1 MIRTALAD
9 DQPLM
14 RGGVAMALE
23 SQPDIEVVWQAD
35 DGAQAIEANSR
46 NPVDVIVMDVRMPV
60 MDGIAAT
67 QRICESADSA
77 TRVLVLTTFDLDEH
91 AFDALQAGASGF
103 LLKDAPAEELI
114 AAVRHV
120 AAGDAVLA
128 PTTTARLIQ
137 HFARPPDRRAPV
149 DELDELSER
158 EREITR
164 LIARGLTNP
173 EIAAD
178 LFLSEATVKTHVRS
192 ILRKLRAR
200 DRVQIVITAYEAGLV

>member
-1 MIRTALAD
+1 MIRTALVD

-35 DGAQAIEANSR
+35 DGARAIEANSR

-67 QRICESADSA
+67 QQICESANSA
-77 TRVLVLTTFDLDEH
+77 TRVLVLTTFDLDAH
-91 AFDALQAGASGF
+91 AYDALQAGASGF

-137 HFARPPDRRAPV
+137 HFARPPDRRTPV
-149 DELDELSER
+149 DQLDDLSER

-200 DRVQIVITAYEAGLV
+200 DRVQIVITAYESGLV